1 MAFTVPIPGAIVMV
15 VAPSTFQHSCDDP
28 PTLIVVG
35 LSENCRIL
43 DACPLL
49 TVTMTGAL
57 TGNPRLSPPPGA
69 MLPDVAPVRFHSSNE
84 AWPGVMLVGGAE
96 TRTRRIS
103 GIVIVVPGV
112 RGVLC
117 RPPLSFTVRGKL

>member
-1 MAFTVPIPGAIVMV
+1 MVVDVGDTVAQSTAFTVPIPGEIVIV

-43 DACPLL
+43 AACPLL

-57 TGNPRLSPPPGA
+57 TE
-69 MLPDVAPVRFHSSNE
+69 VAPSAPVAVR
-84 AWPGVMLVGGAE
+84 V
-96 TRTRRIS
+96 
-103 GIVIVVPGV
+103 
-112 RGVLC
+112 
-117 RPPLSFTVRGKL
+117 